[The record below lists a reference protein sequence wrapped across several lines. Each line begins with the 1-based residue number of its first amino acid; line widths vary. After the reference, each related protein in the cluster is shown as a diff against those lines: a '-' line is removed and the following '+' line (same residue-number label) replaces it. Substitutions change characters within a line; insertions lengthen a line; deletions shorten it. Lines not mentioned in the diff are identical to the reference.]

1 MSKKNN
7 DGAGAAASL
16 GEILEEYDASA
27 IVGLRTVV
35 KDVAVLTIDANGEE
49 CVHIPNMRGLLAAA
63 AIQRCI
69 TPIRLRGSEIRAM
82 RKIMRLTLAAMA
94 EQMDAKTAPETLSR
108 WESEAQPMGGFA
120 EKVFRLLVCEALHE
134 EAPAVDYDGSKIA
147 QLRLIDPW
155 AADPDFALPELC
167 FQQVTFKQQSGV
179 LLEAYVEKRAA

>member
-1 MSKKNN
+1 MPKKSK
-7 DGAGAAASL
+7 DDEGPAVL
-16 GEILEEYDASA
+16 PREILREFDASA
-27 IVGLRTVV
+27 LVGLRTVV

-82 RKIMRLTLAAMA
+82 RKILKLTLAAMA

-147 QLRLIDPW
+147 KLRVMDPW
-155 AADPDFALPELC
+155 AADPEFKLPELC